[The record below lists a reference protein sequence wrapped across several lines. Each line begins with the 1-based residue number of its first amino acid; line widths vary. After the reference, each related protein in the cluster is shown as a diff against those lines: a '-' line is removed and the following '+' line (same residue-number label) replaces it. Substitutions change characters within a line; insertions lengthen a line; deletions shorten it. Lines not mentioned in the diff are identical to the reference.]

1 MREGRRGIGWGGC
14 SRPKISCRSS
24 RCERRRCR
32 APGTGHGRC
41 PAGRLLGSRRD
52 CRAVQKENAQN
63 PHPVGMILAGE
74 RRCRLPKGGDDVI
87 REYSSCIAIVLPVMA
102 SRPIWHP
109 SDQPG
114 DEVPEPPDACGEDIS
129 RVSAVSGGNG
139 KRAVICHSKQRPGR
153 QKTTGTLCDA

>member
-1 MREGRRGIGWGGC
+1 MREEGAVSGGEGAVG
-14 SRPKISCRSS
+14 PKYRADPADAKGAGA
-24 RCERRRCR
+24 ERRVQGMAA
-32 APGTGHGRC
+32 APQDAC
-41 PAGRLLGSRRD
+41 WDPAEIAERFK
-52 CRAVQKENAQN
+52 KENAQN
-63 PHPVGMILAGE
+63 PHPGGMILAGE

-139 KRAVICHSKQRPGR
+139 KRTVICHSKQRPGR
-153 QKTTGTLCDA
+153 QKTTRGAV